1 MKFST
6 RDMVRVSLFASLT
19 VIGGYITVPLPL
31 GLVPLSLQ
39 TFFTYLSGVFL
50 GPWLGAASQMIYL
63 LLGCLNLP
71 VFAGGAAGWAVLL
84 GPTGGYLWA
93 FVPASLVIGLIS
105 RERKRSWPLVL
116 SLLAGTAIIYGL
128 GLLQF
133 TAVTGT
139 PWHRALW
146 LGAVIFLPG
155 DVIKIVTVVLLTR
168 KIPSF
173 LQ

>member
-1 MKFST
+1 MKLST
-6 RDMVRVSLFASLT
+6 RDMVRISLFASLT

-50 GPWLGAASQMIYL
+50 GPWLGAASQLIYL

-93 FVPASLVIGLIS
+93 FVPASLVIGLMT
-105 RERKRSWPLVL
+105 RGRKQAWWLVL
-116 SLLAGTAIIYGL
+116 SLLAGTVIIYGL

-133 TAVTGT
+133 TAVTGISWT
-139 PWHRALW
+139 RALW
-146 LGAVIFLPG
+146 VGAAIFLPG
-155 DVIKIVTVVLLTR
+155 DIIKIITVVLLTR